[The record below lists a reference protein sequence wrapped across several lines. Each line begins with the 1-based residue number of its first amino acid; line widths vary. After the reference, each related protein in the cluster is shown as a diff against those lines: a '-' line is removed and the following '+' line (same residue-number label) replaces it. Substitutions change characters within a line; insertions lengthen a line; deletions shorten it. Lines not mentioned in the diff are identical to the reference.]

1 MDPPPRSPD
10 TRHRTV
16 RSFVT
21 RAGRLTGAQKKAIAE
36 HWLRFGVDFS
46 AGRLE
51 LAALFGNGA
60 PCTLEVGFGN
70 GEHLAARAQSEPE
83 RNFLGV
89 EVHRPGIGRLLR
101 VAAEAGLDNV
111 RLIAHDAVEVL
122 REQIA
127 PGALDEVEILFPD
140 PWPKKRHHKRRLI
153 QPDFAELVAT
163 RLAEGGRFKLATDWE
178 PYAEQ
183 MRLVLDACLRLEC
196 VVPAGVADRVPTR
209 FERRGTGLGHRI
221 HDLVYRRSL
230 SQRISALGP

>member
-1 MDPPPRSPD
+1 MDLPRPGTD

-21 RAGRLTGAQKKAIAE
+21 RAGRLTGAQKKAIAD
-36 HWLRFGVDFS
+36 HWLHFGVDFS
-46 AGRLE
+46 AARLE

-60 PCTLEVGFGN
+60 PCTLEIGFGN
-70 GEHLAARAQSEPE
+70 GEHLAGRAQTEPE
-83 RNFLGV
+83 RNFIGV

-101 VAAEAGLDNV
+101 VVAEAGLDNV
-111 RLIAHDAVEVL
+111 RVIAHDAVEVL

-153 QPDFAELVAT
+153 QAEFVELVAT
-163 RLAEGGRFKLATDWE
+163 ALTAGGRFKLATDWE

-183 MRLVLDACLRLEC
+183 MRAVLDACGFLEG
-196 VVPAGVADRVPTR
+196 VDPAGVNRRTPTR
-209 FERRGTGLGHRI
+209 FERRGTGLGHRV
-221 HDLVYRRSL
+221 HDFAYQRSL
-230 SQRISALGP
+230 TQRISREGP

>member
-1 MDPPPRSPD
+1 MVLPRPD
-10 TRHRTV
+10 TDTRRRTV

-21 RAGRLTGAQKKAIAE
+21 RAGRLTGAQSKAIAE

-46 AGRLE
+46 ASRLE
-51 LAALFGNGA
+51 LATLFGNKS
-60 PCTLEVGFGN
+60 PCTLEIGFGN
-70 GEHLAARAQSEPE
+70 GEHLAGRAQAEPM

-111 RLIAHDAVEVL
+111 RVIAHDAVEVL

-153 QPDFAELVAT
+153 QAGFAGLVAT
-163 RLAEGGRFKLATDWE
+163 RLRVGGRLRLATDWE
-178 PYAEQ
+178 AYAEQ
-183 MRLVLDACLRLEC
+183 MRLVLDGCPLLEGAA
-196 VVPAGVADRVPTR
+196 PAGAETRAPTR
-209 FERRGTGLGHRI
+209 FERRGADLGLKVHEFE
-221 HDLVYRRSL
+221 YQRSL
-230 SQRISALGP
+230 TQRISNRGP

>member
-1 MDPPPRSPD
+1 MDLPRPGTD

-21 RAGRLTGAQKKAIAE
+21 RAGRLTGAQKKAIAD
-36 HWLRFGVDFS
+36 HWLHFGVDFS
-46 AGRLE
+46 ATRLE

-60 PCTLEVGFGN
+60 PCTLEIGFGN
-70 GEHLAARAQSEPE
+70 GEHLAGRAQTEPE

-101 VAAEAGLDNV
+101 VVAEAGLNNV

-122 REQIA
+122 RDQIV
-127 PGALDEVEILFPD
+127 PGTLDEVEILFPD

-153 QPDFAELVAT
+153 QPEFAALVAIT
-163 RLAEGGRFKLATDWE
+163 LSKGGRFKLATDWE

-183 MRLVLDACLRLEC
+183 MRLVLSGCPLLEC
-196 VVPAGVADRVPTR
+196 LDSAGTASRTPTR
-209 FERRGTGLGHRI
+209 
-221 HDLVYRRSL
+221 
-230 SQRISALGP
+230 